1 MKKNICFAILVFC
14 FACGS
19 VRAQY
24 EPFFKN
30 FPIVYD
36 VATPM
41 TWYTDDYSPDNLGS
55 DVWTFIIGINQNDT
69 IRYGNLLY
77 YYTNGDYNALIR
89 EDTNNGRIYRYYPEQ
104 DQELLWC
111 DMSLNVGD
119 TFQLPITEWNHYS
132 EDGIYLVVD
141 SIAYINGKKVIYF
154 PGNDISHF
162 YNSGVDNPESYFV
175 QFNIS
180 LKFIEGIGP
189 TYGPMGFLDMNG
201 VEPYLGVLVC
211 VSHQDSLSFMQHPD
225 LGCYQMSAN
234 IKDAPNNS
242 FHIYPTPATNHINIV
257 FSETQHP
264 DGDLFI
270 IDMSGRVV
278 HHFSIHQV
286 FSTVNVNHL
295 YNGFYTAL
303 YCDGKSVKSS
313 VFFIKTK

>member
-1 MKKNICFAILVFC
+1 MYFCHIINLNFTAMKKNICFAILVFC

-36 VATPM
+36 IAVM
-41 TWYTDDYSPDNLGS
+41 YTWYNDDYSPDNLGPYI
-55 DVWTFIIGINQNDT
+55 WTHTITINQNDT

-77 YYTNGDYNALIR
+77 YYTVGDDFAIR

-154 PGNDISHF
+154 PGNDISIF
-162 YNSGVDNPESYFV
+162 YHSGIVIYF
-175 QFNIS
+175 
-180 LKFIEGIGP
+180 LLYEL
-189 TYGPMGFLDMNG
+189 Y
-201 VEPYLGVLVC
+201 
-211 VSHQDSLSFMQHPD
+211 
-225 LGCYQMSAN
+225 
-234 IKDAPNNS
+234 
-242 FHIYPTPATNHINIV
+242 
-257 FSETQHP
+257 
-264 DGDLFI
+264 
-270 IDMSGRVV
+270 
-278 HHFSIHQV
+278 
-286 FSTVNVNHL
+286 STIT
-295 YNGFYTAL
+295 F
-303 YCDGKSVKSS
+303 
-313 VFFIKTK
+313 